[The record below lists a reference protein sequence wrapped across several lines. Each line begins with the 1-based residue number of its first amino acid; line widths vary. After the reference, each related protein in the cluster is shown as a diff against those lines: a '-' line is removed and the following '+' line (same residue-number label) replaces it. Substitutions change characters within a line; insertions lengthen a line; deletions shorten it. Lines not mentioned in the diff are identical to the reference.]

1 MTHIKFKNLTPDQPT
16 NTLRIDTAV
25 TKPISDRS
33 IYTRTA
39 RAMKVGDSVGG
50 LNFTQRSSLTQALTR
65 MYGGKNRKA
74 FESRMENGKL
84 PIGNDGTYR
93 VWRIK

>member
-16 NTLRIDTAV
+16 NTLKIEADV
-25 TKPISDRS
+25 KKPTSDRS

-50 LNFTQRSSLTQALTR
+50 LNFTQRSSLTQSLNR
-65 MYGGKNRKA
+65 MYGVKNTKCFSSHKDRVTQ
-74 FESRMENGKL
+74 L
-84 PIGNDGTYR
+84 YR

>member
-1 MTHIKFKNLTPDQPT
+1 MTHIKFKNLTPNQPT
-16 NTLRIDTAV
+16 NTLKIDTDV

-39 RAMKVGDSVGG
+39 KAMKIGDSVGG
-50 LNFTQRSSLTQALTR
+50 LNYNQRSSLTQSLTKI
-65 MYGGKNRKA
+65 YGGKNTNCFSSHKD
-74 FESRMENGKL
+74 SVTQL
-84 PIGNDGTYR
+84 YR

>member
-16 NTLRIDTAV
+16 NTLRIDTDV

-50 LNFTQRSSLTQALTR
+50 LNFTQR
-65 MYGGKNRKA
+65 
-74 FESRMENGKL
+74 
-84 PIGNDGTYR
+84 
-93 VWRIK
+93 

>member
-16 NTLRIDTAV
+16 NTLQIDANV
-25 TKPISDRS
+25 KKPTSDRS

-50 LNFTQRSSLTQALTR
+50 LNFTQRSSLTQSLNR
-65 MYGGKNRKA
+65 MYGGKNTKCFASQIDKA
-74 FESRMENGKL
+74 TQL
-84 PIGNDGTYR
+84 YR

>member
-16 NTLRIDTAV
+16 NTLRIDTDV

-39 RAMKVGDSVGG
+39 KAMKIGDSV
-50 LNFTQRSSLTQALTR
+50 F
-65 MYGGKNRKA
+65 MC
-74 FESRMENGKL
+74 
-84 PIGNDGTYR
+84 I
-93 VWRIK
+93 

>member
-16 NTLRIDTAV
+16 NTLKIESNV
-25 TKPISDRS
+25 KKPISDRS

-39 RAMKVGDSVGG
+39 KAMKIGDSVGG
-50 LNFTQRSSLTQALTR
+50 LNYNQRSSLTQSLMR
-65 MYGGKNRKA
+65 IYGGKNTKCFASQIDKA
-74 FESRMENGKL
+74 TQL
-84 PIGNDGTYR
+84 YR

>member
-16 NTLRIDTAV
+16 NTLQIDANV
-25 TKPISDRS
+25 KKPTSDRS

-50 LNFTQRSSLTQALTR
+50 LILL
-65 MYGGKNRKA
+65 
-74 FESRMENGKL
+74 
-84 PIGNDGTYR
+84 NDHH
-93 VWRIK
+93 

>member
-16 NTLRIDTAV
+16 NTLKIEADV
-25 TKPISDRS
+25 KKPASDRS

-39 RAMKVGDSVGG
+39 KAMKVGDSVGG
-50 LNFTQRSSLTQALTR
+50 LNYTQRSSLTQSLTR
-65 MYGGKNRKA
+65 IYGGKNTKCFASHMDRA
-74 FESRMENGKL
+74 TQL
-84 PIGNDGTYR
+84 YR

>member
-16 NTLRIDTAV
+16 NTLKIESDV
-25 TKPISDRS
+25 KKPTSDRS

-50 LNFTQRSSLTQALTR
+50 LNFTQRSSLTQSLTR
-65 MYGGKNRKA
+65 MYGGKNTKC
-74 FESRMENGKL
+74 FSSHK
-84 PIGNDGTYR
+84 DSVTQTYR